1 MTIIEKNGL
10 KINSKLFNFVNNEII
25 PGTNIK
31 SEQFWTSFGKIVHE
45 LAPINNKLIKKRED
59 IQKKIDEWHKKNKGK
74 EFSKKEYSNFLKSI
88 SYIVEEK
95 DNFNIETEN
104 VDEEIAKIAG
114 SQLVVPVDNAR
125 YALNA
130 ANARWGSL
138 YDALYGTDVIPGY
151 KGKSFD
157 EQRART
163 VIAYVRKFLNETVP
177 LKNGSWNEIT
187 DIKVKDND
195 IVFLIDK
202 KEIFLKNKDQFI
214 GYNVEKDK
222 LSSILLKN
230 NNLHID
236 ILIDPNHFIG

>member
-1 MTIIEKNGL
+1 MNITEKNGL
-10 KINSKLFNFVNNEII
+10 KINTKLFDFVNNEII
-25 PGTNIK
+25 PGTNVK
-31 SEQFWTSFGKIVHE
+31 SDEFWNSFGKVVHE

-74 EFSKKEYSNFLKSI
+74 EFNKKEYSDFLKSI
-88 SYIVEEK
+88 SYIVKEK

-104 VDEEIAKIAG
+104 VDEEIATIAG

-138 YDALYGTDVIPGY
+138 YDALYGTDVIPGN

-177 LKNGSWNEIT
+177 LKNGNWNEIT
-187 DIKVKDND
+187 DIKIKDND
-195 IVFLIDK
+195 IVFLEDK
-202 KEIFLKNKDQFI
+202 NEIFLKIKINSLDI
-214 GYNVEKDK
+214 M
-222 LSSILLKN
+222 LKKIN
-230 NNLHID
+230 
-236 ILIDPNHFIG
+236 